1 MRARAC
7 VCACGACALAC
18 MCKRMRP
25 PLFFLSLTFPNTVY
39 NNEDRVPREI
49 QFAAP
54 TGELEKSF
62 LSHRRGVKKMFFLY
76 TEQKLIK
83 KICTGALITVLQGSQ
98 GIQTELLDIF
108 SPAHQHKKNPKRY
121 FLFFN
126 QSMLPHL

>member
-1 MRARAC
+1 MASRGGHYGIDWPEVIAEADCACARMC

-18 MCKRMRP
+18 MCKQMRP

-76 TEQKLIK
+76 TEQKPK
-83 KICTGALITVLQGSQ
+83 KSVLV
-98 GIQTELLDIF
+98 L
-108 SPAHQHKKNPKRY
+108 
-121 FLFFN
+121 
-126 QSMLPHL
+126 